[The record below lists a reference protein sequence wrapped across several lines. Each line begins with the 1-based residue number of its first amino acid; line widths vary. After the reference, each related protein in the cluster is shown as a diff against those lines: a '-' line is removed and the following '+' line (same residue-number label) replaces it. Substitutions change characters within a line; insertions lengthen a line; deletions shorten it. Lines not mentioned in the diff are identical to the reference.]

1 MKNSLVLIFL
11 FLPRTAL
18 LAFVLLVSLSLNALP
33 ADSTRK
39 FLSVADFIGII
50 KKYHPIA
57 KQANLIPEEAKAQL
71 LIARGEWD
79 PKINSSYDRKS
90 YDGSNYYSYFENKV
104 SVPIWYG
111 IELSSGYDMVYG
123 DQINDETKLPKDGLG
138 YIGISIPLLKNM
150 LMDRQRA
157 ALRKSQIFR
166 EASEQQRLVMLNDL
180 LFDALKTYYDWS
192 YAYNQYLIYAE
203 ATEVA
208 RIRFNA
214 TVQSTLQGDRAA
226 IDTIEA
232 LTQLQS
238 RLFQLNDA
246 RLTLINS
253 QLELSNFLWLENDVP
268 AVPDTNIIPAPLN
281 SDFVQ
286 QLIQLTRIEEMEMQL
301 SQSHPLLLNYQFK
314 LKQLNIERRLKIE
327 NLKPALNVRYNVLS
341 ERFNFQSNAGLVLT
355 NNYKFGLNFAM
366 PLSFMQ
372 GRGDLKLT
380 QLEIKTTRYELEYKK
395 QQLVNKLKSYFNELI
410 NLQQQ
415 TKLYEE
421 TVSGFRALFT
431 GESTRFLNGESS
443 LFLVNARE
451 NRYLESQVKL
461 RELQAKYFKTEIALK
476 WALGNIST
484 L

>member
-1 MKNSLVLIFL
+1 
-11 FLPRTAL
+11 
-18 LAFVLLVSLSLNALP
+18 
-33 ADSTRK
+33 
-39 FLSVADFIGII
+39 
-50 KKYHPIA
+50 
-57 KQANLIPEEAKAQL
+57 
-71 LIARGEWD
+71 
-79 PKINSSYDRKS
+79 
-90 YDGSNYYSYFENKV
+90 
-104 SVPIWYG
+104 VP
-111 IELSSGYDMVYG
+111 S
-123 DQINDETKLPKDGLG
+123 
-138 YIGISIPLLKNM
+138 
-150 LMDRQRA
+150 
-157 ALRKSQIFR
+157 
-166 EASEQQRLVMLNDL
+166 
-180 LFDALKTYYDWS
+180 
-192 YAYNQYLIYAE
+192 
-203 ATEVA
+203 
-208 RIRFNA
+208 
-214 TVQSTLQGDRAA
+214 
-226 IDTIEA
+226 
-232 LTQLQS
+232 
-238 RLFQLNDA
+238 
-246 RLTLINS
+246 
-253 QLELSNFLWLENDVP
+253 
-268 AVPDTNIIPAPLN
+268 VPDTNIIPAPLN

-301 SQSHPLLLNYQFK
+301 SQSHPLLLSYQFK